1 MNLNICN
8 LPRLKV
14 DPPSL
19 FQNLYENC
27 KLIATKSTR
36 YSEPNKQ
43 FIDSKIQR
51 MLNEGIIESSNSPWR
66 AQVVVTKKKEHRK
79 RMAIDY
85 SQIINTYAR
94 LDAYPLPRKMSLST
108 K

>member
-1 MNLNICN
+1 
-8 LPRLKV
+8 
-14 DPPSL
+14 
-19 FQNLYENC
+19 
-27 KLIATKSTR
+27 
-36 YSEPNKQ
+36 
-43 FIDSKIQR
+43 

-94 LDAYPLPRKMSLST
+94 LDAYPLPRKMSLSI